1 MKVRVDCLSNL
12 SALSPAH
19 WNHLVPNSNP
29 FLRHEFLAG
38 LEETH
43 CVGPRETGWTPRH
56 LVIRPEGEPAPIAAL
71 LLYEKY
77 DSYGE
82 YIFDW
87 GWARA
92 AQAAQIPYYPKLV
105 SAIPFTPATGPRLLI
120 APDAPL
126 PADQLIGMLLDATHT
141 LADSIGASSTHIL
154 FHPQNQAAPLTR
166 KGFDARSSFQYHWEC
181 APHWSAF
188 EDYLQDMRAS
198 SRKQIR
204 RERRLAQSHGLT
216 LRTLRGEEF
225 SPTHWSALWRFYRT
239 NAYFKGAIPYL
250 SEAFFSYLR
259 THLSDYVLGTFAES
273 EQGPVAGALF
283 FCAGDQLFGRYWG
296 TERYMECM
304 HFELCYYQPIEW
316 AITHGIRRFEAGAQ
330 GDHKLKRGFLPTPC
344 HSSHWIRD
352 PNLARAVQDFLPEE
366 ARNIQETIRLLNAH
380 SPFKITP
387 ETSAEEAG

>member
-1 MKVRVDCLSNL
+1 
-12 SALSPAH
+12 
-19 WNHLVPNSNP
+19 
-29 FLRHEFLAG
+29 
-38 LEETH
+38 
-43 CVGPRETGWTPRH
+43 
-56 LVIRPEGEPAPIAAL
+56 
-71 LLYEKY
+71 
-77 DSYGE
+77 
-82 YIFDW
+82 
-87 GWARA
+87 
-92 AQAAQIPYYPKLV
+92 
-105 SAIPFTPATGPRLLI
+105 
-120 APDAPL
+120 
-126 PADQLIGMLLDATHT
+126 MLLDATHT

-330 GDHKLKRGFLPTPC
+330 GDHKLKRDLPGQFVFHGGGGVLAKSGDLLFIPHKPAVPAKRSGAGVRCRAFCAHRASGFILDLNQKFVYTLRLSLP
-344 HSSHWIRD
+344 SI
-352 PNLARAVQDFLPEE
+352 V
-366 ARNIQETIRLLNAH
+366 
-380 SPFKITP
+380 
-387 ETSAEEAG
+387 